1 MQNKGAIRF
10 FIIVLALVSIYQLLF
25 TVFAQKVERNARDY
39 AQGDVRLERSYL
51 DSMRG
56 EVVYN
61 VLFKKYT
68 YQDCKEREINLGL
81 DLKGGMNV
89 ILEIAV
95 EDIIRS
101 LTAPQFR
108 TDPVFTETMA
118 LARVKKTNSQSDFV
132 DLFAEAFEELNPG
145 AQLAQFFMTPETRGQ
160 IDFNTNNQDV
170 VIFLK
175 QEAESAID
183 NSYNVLRNR
192 IDRFG
197 VVQLNIQKL
206 ERQGRILVELPGV
219 KEPERVTKLL
229 TGTANL
235 EFWTT
240 YQSAEAWSYLEE
252 ANSTLAEIL
261 QVEGEPEM
269 LQEGETAEARQE
281 PDAVAD
287 EEESLLDIPEEEL
300 LLDTSGL
307 DLLSDMDSTRV
318 MDDEEARFYRENP
331 LIAVLTPYLDNQRNF
346 IPGSAVGVVL
356 LKDTATVNRYLSM
369 PRIRQIFPSDLHFAW
384 HFQPDGEDQQFIRL
398 HALKSTRNNQPAMD
412 GKFVTDA
419 RVGNDP
425 YTGEFN
431 VSMNMNSEGAKRWAN
446 LTRENV
452 GEALAIVL
460 DGLVYSA
467 PTVSEE
473 IKGGSSS
480 ISGNFTQTDADDL
493 ANILKSGKMP
503 ARARIESSE
512 IIGPSLGA
520 KSVRDGMN
528 SFLIAFVVVLA
539 YMLFYYSRRGGLVA
553 DIALIANMFFLIGVL
568 ASLQAVLTLPG
579 IAGIVLTIGM
589 SVDANV
595 LIYERIREELNAG
608 KNLKS
613 AIKDGYRNAYSAIF
627 DAQLTTFLTGL
638 ILFFFGTGPIK
649 GFATTLVIGILTSL
663 FSAIILT
670 RLIFER
676 MLSRGREITYDTKLT
691 RNAFKNT
698 KVDFLGRRKTF
709 YVVSGILIAAG
720 IFSLVTRGL
729 NLGVDFSGGRN
740 YVVTFTEEVSTLDIA
755 QNLEE
760 VFGEA
765 PTVITYGTRNT
776 VRITTKHL
784 INDDRPEVDSIIQ
797 SQMFEGL
804 QPYLEDDVT
813 LDEFLNGQE
822 YIISAHKVGPTIA
835 DDIKRSA
842 IIVVF
847 ASLLIIFLY
856 ILARFRNWQFG
867 LGAVAALLHDV
878 MIVIGLFSLLQGI
891 MPFSLELDQ
900 SFIAAILTVVGYSI
914 NDTVVVFDRI
924 REYVGLQRKRERREI
939 FNTALNS
946 TLSRTFS
953 TSLSTFFVLLAIFMF
968 GGDVIRGFTFALLIG
983 VLVGTYSSLFIA
995 TPVVYDTI
1003 KKGENIRVLK
1013 GTVRK

>member
-10 FIIVLALVSIYQLLF
+10 FTIVLALVSVYQLLF
-25 TVFAQKVERNARDY
+25 TVFSQKVERDARDI
-39 AQGDVRLERSYL
+39 ANGDVRIERSYL
-51 DSMRG
+51 DSMKG

-68 YQDCKEREINLGL
+68 YLECKEREVNLGL

-101 LTAPQFR
+101 LAANQFL
-108 TDPVFTETMA
+108 TDPVFIETMA
-118 LARVKKTNSQSDFV
+118 LAHEKKKDSQSDFV
-132 DLFAEAFEELNPG
+132 NLFAEAFEELNPG
-145 AQLAQFFMTPETRGQ
+145 GQLAQFFMTPETRGD
-160 IDFNTNNQDV
+160 IDFNTTNDEV
-170 VIFLK
+170 VTFLK
-175 QEAESAID
+175 VEAEDAID

-219 KEPERVTKLL
+219 KEPERVAKLL

-240 YQSAEAWSYLEE
+240 YQASEVWNYLDQANRTLADILREDGITEEIADVEAGEATIEEE
-252 ANSTLAEIL
+252 AQAEEDLLA
-261 QVEGEPEM
+261 
-269 LQEGETAEARQE
+269 AE
-281 PDAVAD
+281 DD
-287 EEESLLDIPEEEL
+287 L
-300 LLDTSGL
+300 LLDTLGL
-307 DLLSDMDSTRV
+307 DLLTDLDTTQV
-318 MDDEEARFYRENP
+318 FDDQETQFYRENP
-331 LIAVLTPYLDNQRNF
+331 LIAVLTPYLDNARNF
-346 IPGSAVGVVL
+346 IPGSTVGVVL
-356 LKDTATVNRYLSM
+356 LKDTAKVNAYLAI
-369 PRIRQIFPSDLHFAW
+369 PQIRQLFPSDLKFAW
-384 HFQPDGEDQQFIRL
+384 HFQPQGEEQNFIRL
-398 HALKSTRNNQPAMD
+398 HSLKSTRNNQPVME
-412 GKFVTDA
+412 GKYVTDA
-419 RVGNDP
+419 RVGTDP

-431 VSMNMNSEGAKRWAN
+431 VSMNMNSEGAKKWAN
-446 LTRENV
+446 VTRENV
-452 GEALAIVL
+452 NQAIAIVL

-467 PTVSEE
+467 PNVSEE

-480 ISGNFTQTDADDL
+480 ISGDFSQTDADDL

-512 IIGPSLGA
+512 VIGPSLGA
-520 KSVRDGMN
+520 KSVKDGLN

-539 YMLFYYSRRGGLVA
+539 YMLFYYSRRAGMVA
-553 DIALIANMFFLIGVL
+553 DIALIANMFFLMGVL

-595 LIYERIREELNAG
+595 LIYERIREELAAG
-608 KNLKS
+608 KNLKT

-627 DAQLTTFLTGL
+627 DAQITTFLTGL

-670 RLIFER
+670 RLMYER
-676 MLSRGREITYDTKLT
+676 MLAKGTNITFDTKVS

-698 KVDFLGRRKTF
+698 KIDFLGKRKIF
-709 YVVSGILIAAG
+709 YIISGLIIAG
-720 IFSLVTRGL
+720 GIASLATKGL
-729 NLGVDFSGGRN
+729 NTGVDFTGGRN
-740 YVVTFTEEVSTLDIA
+740 YVIVFNQEVETTDVQDQLTA
-755 QNLEE
+755 A
-760 VFGEA
+760 FGLT
-765 PTVITYGTRNT
+765 PTVITYGSNIR
-776 VRITTKHL
+776 VTTKYL
-784 INDDRPEVDSIIQ
+784 IDDDRPEVDSIIKA
-797 SQMFEGL
+797 QMFEGL
-804 QPYLEDDVT
+804 QPFLDDDAT
-813 LDEFLNGQE
+813 LDEFINGQD
-822 YIISAHKVGPTIA
+822 YIISSHKVGPTIA
-835 DDIKRSA
+835 DDIKRTA
-842 IIVVF
+842 ILVIV

-867 LGAVAALLHDV
+867 LGALAALMHDV
-878 MIVIGLFSLLQGI
+878 LIVLGLFSILDGI

-924 REYVGLQRKRERREI
+924 REYVGLQKKRERKDI
-939 FNTALNS
+939 INTALNS

-953 TSLSTFFVLLAIFMF
+953 TSLSTFFVLLAIFVF
-968 GGDVIRGFTFALLIG
+968 GGDVIRGFAFALMLG
-983 VLVGTYSSLFIA
+983 VIVGTYSSLFIA
-995 TPVVYDTI
+995 TPVVYDTV
-1003 KKGENIRVLK
+1003 KGDETTRILK
-1013 GTVRK
+1013 GAVRK

>member
-1 MQNKGAIRF
+1 
-10 FIIVLALVSIYQLLF
+10 
-25 TVFAQKVERNARDY
+25 
-39 AQGDVRLERSYL
+39 
-51 DSMRG
+51 
-56 EVVYN
+56 
-61 VLFKKYT
+61 
-68 YQDCKEREINLGL
+68 
-81 DLKGGMNV
+81 
-89 ILEIAV
+89 
-95 EDIIRS
+95 
-101 LTAPQFR
+101 
-108 TDPVFTETMA
+108 
-118 LARVKKTNSQSDFV
+118 
-132 DLFAEAFEELNPG
+132 
-145 AQLAQFFMTPETRGQ
+145 
-160 IDFNTNNQDV
+160 
-170 VIFLK
+170 
-175 QEAESAID
+175 
-183 NSYNVLRNR
+183 
-192 IDRFG
+192 
-197 VVQLNIQKL
+197 
-206 ERQGRILVELPGV
+206 
-219 KEPERVTKLL
+219 
-229 TGTANL
+229 
-235 EFWTT
+235 
-240 YQSAEAWSYLEE
+240 
-252 ANSTLAEIL
+252 
-261 QVEGEPEM
+261 
-269 LQEGETAEARQE
+269 
-281 PDAVAD
+281 
-287 EEESLLDIPEEEL
+287 
-300 LLDTSGL
+300 
-307 DLLSDMDSTRV
+307 
-318 MDDEEARFYRENP
+318 
-331 LIAVLTPYLDNQRNF
+331 
-346 IPGSAVGVVL
+346 
-356 LKDTATVNRYLSM
+356 
-369 PRIRQIFPSDLHFAW
+369 
-384 HFQPDGEDQQFIRL
+384 
-398 HALKSTRNNQPAMD
+398 
-412 GKFVTDA
+412 
-419 RVGNDP
+419 
-425 YTGEFN
+425 
-431 VSMNMNSEGAKRWAN
+431 
-446 LTRENV
+446 
-452 GEALAIVL
+452 
-460 DGLVYSA
+460 
-467 PTVSEE
+467 
-473 IKGGSSS
+473 
-480 ISGNFTQTDADDL
+480 
-493 ANILKSGKMP
+493 
-503 ARARIESSE
+503 
-512 IIGPSLGA
+512 
-520 KSVRDGMN
+520 
-528 SFLIAFVVVLA
+528 
-539 YMLFYYSRRGGLVA
+539 
-553 DIALIANMFFLIGVL
+553 
-568 ASLQAVLTLPG
+568 
-579 IAGIVLTIGM
+579 
-589 SVDANV
+589 
-595 LIYERIREELNAG
+595 
-608 KNLKS
+608 
-613 AIKDGYRNAYSAIF
+613 
-627 DAQLTTFLTGL
+627 
-638 ILFFFGTGPIK
+638 
-649 GFATTLVIGILTSL
+649 
-663 FSAIILT
+663 
-670 RLIFER
+670 
-676 MLSRGREITYDTKLT
+676 MLSRGREITFDTKLT
-691 RNAFKNT
+691 HNAFKNT

-755 QNLEE
+755 QDLEE